1 MTQVP
6 NNFGGLSE
14 EFSSYDK
21 SKIVILPVPYDE
33 TRDWIVGKDW
43 EKMDASQGPQA
54 IIAASRNMEL
64 YDLSTDSETYLQ
76 GIHTLSAIKV
86 KKDPEET
93 IKLIETEAFKHIRR
107 NKFVVML
114 GGEHSISTGLVKALH
129 HKFPKM
135 SVLQIDAHSDLRDDW
150 EDGGPYSHASVM
162 ARITEICPAV
172 QVGIRSMCV
181 EESKKIKQGNYNIF
195 YAKDIHDHNQ
205 WMEQAISKLTDDVFI
220 TIDLDGLDPSIMP
233 STGTPVPGGLQWY
246 QTLKFLK
253 KVFQKK
259 NVIGFDVVELAPNP
273 GNVSPDFLAAKLTYT
288 LLSYKFGGK

>member
-14 EFSSYDK
+14 EFSSYEK
-21 SKIVILPVPYDE
+21 SKVVILPVPYDE

-43 EKMDASQGPQA
+43 KKMDASQGPQA

-64 YDLSTDSETYLQ
+64 YDLSTDTEIYHQ
-76 GIHTLSAIKV
+76 GIHTLPFLKV

-93 IKLIETEAFKHIRR
+93 IKLIENETFKHIQK

-129 HKFPKM
+129 HQFPKM

-172 QVGIRSMCV
+172 QVGIRSMCI
-181 EESKKIKQGNYNIF
+181 EESKKIKKGDYNIF
-195 YAKDIHDHNQ
+195 YAKDIYDNDK
-205 WMEQAISKLTDDVFI
+205 WMGPAIKKLSDDVFI
-220 TIDLDGLDPSIMP
+220 TIDLDGFDPSIMP

-253 KVFQKK
+253 KVFQEK

-273 GNVSPDFLAAKLTYT
+273 NNVSPDFLAAKLIYT